1 MAVRS
6 LSDVVDRADLADAL
20 ASAAWSRRQ
29 ALRRGVPT
37 DAIDDYLD
45 TLLDQWLIVVRG
57 Q

>member
-1 MAVRS
+1 MTTVA
-6 LSDVVDRADLADAL
+6 DRADLLDAL
-20 ASAAWSRRQ
+20 SSAAWSRRQ
-29 ALRRGVPT
+29 AIRRGAPT